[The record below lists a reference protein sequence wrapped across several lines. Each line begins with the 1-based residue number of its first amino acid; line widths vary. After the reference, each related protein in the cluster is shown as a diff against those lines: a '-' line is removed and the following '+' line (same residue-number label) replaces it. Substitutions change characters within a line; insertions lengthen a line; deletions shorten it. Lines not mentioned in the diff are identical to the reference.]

1 MHDPA
6 NTAAAFLARGHAHHD
21 REQFD
26 AAFDA
31 YVGALALDP
40 TLADAHAG
48 HAACLIHR
56 GAFDAAAA
64 ACTAALRHLP
74 ARDAPDARKTR
85 VLALHHR
92 SIARVFTHDEVGAL
106 ADCADINAIEPR
118 HAPSLR
124 VAGHACVKLGRW
136 ADAARWLDAAL
147 ALEPRSAQ
155 ALCLRGIAKCHK
167 DTGTECAG
175 SRQVPCADPAD
186 ATSHDTWTPSNAAI
200 VDLEARARR
209 SVLSC
214 PLARRQ
220 HDMSTDNLRARCA
233 GSALHRT

>member
-220 HDMSTDNLRARCA
+220 HDVSTDNLRARCA

>member
-6 NTAAAFLARGHAHHD
+6 KSAAAFLARGHAHHD
-21 REQFD
+21 KEEFD
-26 AAFDA
+26 DAFDA
-31 YVGALALDP
+31 YVGALALDS

-74 ARDAPDARKTR
+74 SRDTPDARKTR

-92 SIARVFTHDEVGAL
+92 SIARVFTRDEVGAL
-106 ADCADINAIEPR
+106 EDCAAVSASEPR

-136 ADAARWLDAAL
+136 ADAVRWLDDAL
-147 ALEPRSAQ
+147 ALEARSAQ

-167 DTGTECAG
+167 DVGAEGADN
-175 SRQVPCADPAD
+175 RQVPCADPAD
-186 ATSHDTWTPSNAAI
+186 AATHNEWMPSNAAI
-200 VDLEARARR
+200 CDLEARARR
-209 SVLSC
+209 SLLAC
-214 PLARRQ
+214 PPMA
-220 HDMSTDNLRARCA
+220 ST
-233 GSALHRT
+233 

>member
-21 REQFD
+21 KEEFD
-26 AAFDA
+26 DAFDA

-220 HDMSTDNLRARCA
+220 HDVSTDNLRARCA